1 MRLKRRLTF
10 ANVTSAAAL
19 FVALG
24 GTSYAAISLPADSVG
39 TREIRTGG
47 VGKGEVQTGG
57 IGQSEIRTGAVGK
70 GEIKTGGV
78 GAAELHTGSVR
89 KPEIRTDAV
98 GTDEIAKDAVT
109 SDEIK
114 DGSVGMAKLDDAT
127 RGALAAAPFRADV
140 NANGGADGGNAK
152 TVTHTAASGVYT
164 VDFGSDVTKCT
175 AVATLANVDAANV
188 GGITVAPASTSTAV
202 TVHTYKPGTTADTTP
217 VPNDAP
223 FHVVVSC

>member
-1 MRLKRRLTF
+1 MRLKRRLNF

-47 VGKGEVQTGG
+47 VGKSEVQTGG

-78 GAAELHTGSVR
+78 GASELHTDSVR
-89 KPEIRTDAV
+89 KPEIRNDAV
-98 GTDEIAKDAVT
+98 GTEEIAKDAVT
-109 SDEIK
+109 ADEIK
-114 DGSVGMAKLDDAT
+114 DGSVGVSKLDAAA
-127 RGALAAAPFRADV
+127 RGALTPFRADV
-140 NANGGADGGNAK
+140 NANGGADSGNAK
-152 TVTHTAASGVYT
+152 TVTHTPGSGVYT

-175 AVATLANVDAANV
+175 AVATLGNVDAANV
-188 GGITVAPASTSTAV
+188 GGITVSPAGTATAV
-202 TVHTYKPGTTADTTP
+202 TVHTYKPGASPDTTP

-223 FHVVVSC
+223 FHVVLGC